1 MSPSG
6 HDHLLLPDIVMKLTY
21 TCSLVS
27 RGFKLVDQAV
37 GYDMQDAARL
47 FLMDDMGTLAAQR
60 FNIRIVDD
68 LQSVSEAH
76 TTDAFIL
83 SGGVGTQQPWT
94 LTVAQLGETGTVNVL
109 VRYNDGGEVLVEA
122 DSPINLF
129 FLQDGDSDLDSE
141 GKTETCVSVGSLDL
155 YVQRIA
161 CQPTDVTELLAAF
174 SHVPPNH

>member
-1 MSPSG
+1 
-6 HDHLLLPDIVMKLTY
+6 MKLTY

-37 GYDMQDAARL
+37 GYDMQDAARR
-47 FLMDDMGTLAAQR
+47 FLMDGMGALAAQR
-60 FNIRIVDD
+60 FDIGIVDD
-68 LQSVSEAH
+68 LQRIPETHSL
-76 TTDAFIL
+76 DPFIL
-83 SGGVGTQQPWT
+83 SGGGTQQTWT
-94 LTVAQLGETGTVNVL
+94 LTVAQQGETGTVNVL

-129 FLQDGDSDLDSE
+129 FLQDGDSDFDSE
-141 GKTETCVSVGSLDL
+141 EKPETCVSVGSLDL

>member
-1 MSPSG
+1 
-6 HDHLLLPDIVMKLTY
+6 MKLTY

-37 GYDMQDAARL
+37 GYDMQDAARR
-47 FLMDDMGTLAAQR
+47 FLMDGMGALAAQR
-60 FNIRIVDD
+60 FDICVVD
-68 LQSVSEAH
+68 LQSVPEPH

-94 LTVAQLGETGTVNVL
+94 LTVAQQGETVTVNVL
-109 VRYNDGGEVLVEA
+109 VRYNDGGEVLVQA

-129 FLQDGDSDLDSE
+129 FLQDGDSDFDSE
-141 GKTETCVSVGSLDL
+141 EKPETCVSVGSLDL
-155 YVQRIA
+155 YVQRIV

-174 SHVPPNH
+174 GHVPPNH